1 MFSKSEFIY
10 KNIRMRMMRILSV
23 NAVFTDFYNNLIFIY
38 EISLKSQDLTGLCHV
53 IQKQQKTHK

>member
-10 KNIRMRMMRILSV
+10 KNNRMRMMRILSV

>member
-10 KNIRMRMMRILSV
+10 KNIRTRMMRIRSL
-23 NAVFTDFYNNLIFIY
+23 NTVFTDFYNNLIFIY